1 MFFHYLTLSFIKNI
15 TVLSSAKMLFWK
27 HSIRRF
33 DCYFERNTFDSI
45 TNSGKLVQKL
55 YSEQVFFENIKR
67 ESNSRFLSIIS
78 EFSYGNKNEDWFLKK
93 KQRKYSSPWKQK
105 VLKRLFWVIW
115 AHLTFNSIF
124 RRPTMVGALLGIRHS
139 LSNFCHGFLIN
150 QVGMPVFSGIAD

>member
-1 MFFHYLTLSFIKNI
+1 MNAIKNI

-78 EFSYGNKNEDWFLKK
+78 EFIYGNKNEDWFLKK
-93 KQRKYSSPWKQK
+93 KKRRKYSSPWKQK
-105 VLKRLFWVIW
+105 VLKRLFWAIW
-115 AHLTFNSIF
+115 AHLIFNSIF